1 MHYTNMKTLPEGDE
15 LKKLALELGIDIVG
29 DLRSQSSSGRAPRAP
44 DYELQRR
51 VIEAK

>member
-1 MHYTNMKTLPEGDE
+1 MKTLPEGDE

-29 DLRSQSSSGRAPRAP
+29 DLRSQSSSRRAP